1 MALPHVNAGQPAKAA
16 EQNDLIDATNANTAG
31 VNQTQED
38 IAGVLSRLS
47 TLEDAPSGGS
57 NAGDYFGQWTDNN
70 AAGSEKGQLISA
82 EGGTKVT
89 EINVAQG
96 TPTGCRLSQG
106 TLTVQQA
113 GVWLVS
119 ASVQYEGGGSV
130 RALWLSK
137 GTVASNPSGKSGSVA
152 GPSMDVQSADGIF
165 RLSEDESVSVY
176 SAVWQ
181 GGAAVRIFRA
191 LSNNLTAVW
200 LGP

>member
-16 EQNDLIDATNANTAG
+16 EQNDLIDTVNGHTASLSNNG
-31 VNQTQED
+31 T
-38 IAGVLSRLS
+38 VLDEHDSRLS
-47 TLEDAPSGGS
+47 TLESTPSGGS
-57 NAGDYFGQWTDNN
+57 DAARYFGQWTDNN
-70 AAGSEKGQLISA
+70 RGGEGLVINGAGGM
-82 EGGTKVT
+82 KVT

-106 TLTVQQA
+106 TLTVSQA
-113 GVWLVS
+113 GVWIVS
-119 ASVQYEGGGSV
+119 ASVQYEGNTSV

-137 GTVASNPSGKSGSVA
+137 GTAASNPSGKSGSVA

-165 RLSEDESVSVY
+165 RLSENESVSVY
-176 SAVWQ
+176 AAVWQ
-181 GGAAVRIFRA
+181 SSPAVRIYRA

>member
-16 EQNDLIDATNANTAG
+16 EQNDLIDTVNGHTASLSNNG
-31 VNQTQED
+31 T
-38 IAGVLSRLS
+38 VLNEHASRLS
-47 TLEDAPSGGS
+47 ALEATPAGGS
-57 NAGDYFGQWTDNN
+57 DAACYFGQWSDNN
-70 AAGSEKGQLISA
+70 RGGDGLVINGAAGM
-82 EGGTKVT
+82 KVT

-96 TPTGCRLSQG
+96 TPIGCRLSQG
-106 TLTVQQA
+106 TLTVGQA

-119 ASVQYEGGGSV
+119 ASVQYEGNTSV

-137 GTVASNPSGKSGSVA
+137 GTAASNPSGKSGSVA

-165 RLSEDESVSVY
+165 RLAENESVFVY
-176 SAVWQ
+176 AAVWQ
-181 GGAAVRIFRA
+181 SSPAVRIYRA